1 MPKQSKT
8 SGQAAG
14 NGKSQQ
20 PRATF
25 TMVTRARSAGK
36 TAQQKAAPSRL
47 RKRVLAAIKGLS
59 PKKKG
64 HKHAKTI
71 AEAEPD
77 VVESEAHV
85 EPVDA
90 PYPSDLHD
98 MDSLLRS
105 MYKKKVLDLEELIHK
120 ETQ

>member
-59 PKKKG
+59 PHKKG

-77 VVESEAHV
+77 VVESEAMADILCPWV
-85 EPVDA
+85 A
-90 PYPSDLHD
+90 GRKNMSAQRY
-98 MDSLLRS
+98 R
-105 MYKKKVLDLEELIHK
+105 ELGR
-120 ETQ
+120 Q

>member
-90 PYPSDLHD
+90 PLFYCVRERLAA
-98 MDSLLRS
+98 LRTR
-105 MYKKKVLDLEELIHK
+105 
-120 ETQ
+120 ETRR

>member
-36 TAQQKAAPSRL
+36 TAQQKAAPCPRPRGTKKHERPAL
-47 RKRVLAAIKGLS
+47 QGGRKAMKS
-59 PKKKG
+59 
-64 HKHAKTI
+64 
-71 AEAEPD
+71 AETRKCIIC
-77 VVESEAHV
+77 VGYGVCCQCGF
-85 EPVDA
+85 
-90 PYPSDLHD
+90 L
-98 MDSLLRS
+98 
-105 MYKKKVLDLEELIHK
+105 
-120 ETQ
+120 